1 MAARTQT
8 GIWNRSATTP
18 KRVVER
24 VGRVD
29 HRTQVSRLDQLAE
42 TEVV

>member
-1 MAARTQT
+1 LVDIPVR
-8 GIWNRSATTP
+8 IDDL
-18 KRVVER
+18 VER

-29 HRTQVSRLDQLAE
+29 HRTQVTLLDQRAE